1 MDSDAEALLKEVLLL
16 SEADRVDLAEA
27 LLASIETEEAAD
39 VEATW
44 RQEVAIRV
52 AAVDAG
58 EVETGP
64 WEKVRDQLFARLR
77 ERRAD

>member
-1 MDSDAEALLKEVLLL
+1 MDRDAEALLKEVLLL

-27 LLASIETEEAAD
+27 LLASLETEVAAD
-39 VEATW
+39 VEAIW

-58 EVETGP
+58 EVETVP
-64 WEKVRDQLFARLR
+64 WEEVRDQLFARLR
-77 ERRAD
+77 ERQAG